1 MDGAIFN
8 SLGSYYC
15 RKIRRMVNS
24 YTNSFRIVEHKLLA
38 YPRGLFYLL
47 DLSIGLRVINRTEV
61 QMGIQGFM

>member
-1 MDGAIFN
+1 
-8 SLGSYYC
+8 
-15 RKIRRMVNS
+15 MVNS
-24 YTNSFRIVEHKLLA
+24 YTNSFRTVEHKLLA